1 MKLSRDSWLAIGLL
15 VVLAILTALAAIR
28 QTQDEVPP
36 PLAGSSTA
44 PDGARALWL
53 WLDELGYQPDDQAL
67 EIFRVPE
74 EAGLMLMLE
83 PVVGVAP
90 GEWELIDRWI
100 EDGGTLVLAGEGVAT
115 AFAARHYD
123 FTLAYLSAEATALA
137 AQAPLFNSPPLTAPA
152 TVRAFAYFETERS
165 DFATLLAVEG
175 GPVAVSFEKGAG
187 RVIISATAYPFTNA
201 GLKEPGNPALALNL
215 ISAARRSGAIWFDEW
230 HHGLR
235 STRADLAGPTD
246 WLLAAPAGRSLL
258 FVAVVIFLA
267 LLFGGRRFGRPV
279 PLAKDIT
286 RRAPLEYI
294 TAIAN
299 LNRRAGHRRA
309 VLRQYHHSLK
319 RALGHRYRLPPT
331 LPDPEYAARLASYD
345 PAYDEKALL
354 DLLARLSRRNV
365 NENEMIQLA
374 AEVAGWVK
382 DT

>member
-1 MKLSRDSWLAIGLL
+1 MKLSRDSWLAIGLF
-15 VVLAILTALAAIR
+15 VVLAILTVFAAIQ

-36 PLAGSSTA
+36 PLVGSSTA

-53 WLDELGYQPDDQAL
+53 WLDELGYQLDDQAL
-67 EIFRVPE
+67 EVFRVPE
-74 EAGLMLMLE
+74 EAEMMLMLE
-83 PVVGVAP
+83 PVVGVTP
-90 GEWELIDRWI
+90 GEWELIDKWVD
-100 EDGGTLVLAGEGVAT
+100 DGGTLVLAGEGVAA
-115 AFAARHYD
+115 AFAARHYG

-137 AQAPLFNSPPLTAPA
+137 AQTPLFSSPPLTAPA
-152 TVRAFAYFETERS
+152 TVRSFAYFETERS
-165 DFATLLAVEG
+165 DFAALLAVEG

-187 RVIISATAYPFTNA
+187 RVIVSATAYPFSNA

-235 STRADLAGPTD
+235 STRADLAGPSD
-246 WLLAAPAGRSLL
+246 WLLVAPAGRSLL

-267 LLFGGRRFGRPV
+267 LLFSGRRFGRPV

-331 LPDPEYAARLASYD
+331 LPDPEYAARLASYN
-345 PAYDEKALL
+345 PACDEKALL
-354 DLLARLSRRNV
+354 GLLARLSRRNV
-365 NENEMIQLA
+365 SENEMIQLA
-374 AEVAGWVK
+374 EEVADWTK
-382 DT
+382 DS